1 MEQVPRTRYAS
12 CSEVD
17 IAYQVLGDGPTDLL
31 VLPGPSIPIDTIDA
45 EPSMYRFHRRLASF
59 SRVIRLDQRGV
70 GLSSRAPSLDA
81 IGPQFWAKDASQSWM
96 PSEASGRRFSRLG
109 SPR

>member
-1 MEQVPRTRYAS
+1 MAQFPRTRYAS
-12 CSEVD
+12 CGEVD
-17 IAYQVLGDGPTDLL
+17 IAYQAFGDGPNDVL

-70 GLSSRAPSLDA
+70 
-81 IGPQFWAKDASQSWM
+81 
-96 PSEASGRRFSRLG
+96 
-109 SPR
+109 

>member
-1 MEQVPRTRYAS
+1 MAQFPRTRYAS

-17 IAYQVLGDGPTDLL
+17 IAYQVLGDGPNDLL

-70 GLSSRAPSLDA
+70 GMSSRVSRDV
-81 IGPQFWAKDASQSWM
+81 IGP
-96 PSEASGRRFSRLG
+96 
-109 SPR
+109 